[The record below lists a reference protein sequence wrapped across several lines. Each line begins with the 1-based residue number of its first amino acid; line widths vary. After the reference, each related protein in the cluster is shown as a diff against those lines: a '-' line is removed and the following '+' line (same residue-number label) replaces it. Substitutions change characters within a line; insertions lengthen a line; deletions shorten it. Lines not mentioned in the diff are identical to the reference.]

1 LTVVDKGGGVG
12 DDGVGEDGSVVGN
25 KGSVVGNGVGDQG
38 SVVDDGSVGNNR
50 SVVDNGV
57 SDDRG
62 SMSISSLGFLRVDR
76 GALIGDLSD
85 ETVLMVSGV
94 GGGLDSAVGKGD
106 GERSSYVSISV
117 LGFSLLEVGL
127 GVVISNAVFIGE
139 RLRGEFLNW
148 GIGGGGSISWG
159 SSRDGSSH
167 SDESRGEDDLV
178 HVDGVGDT
186 DDQVQGLGSHRR
198 AS

>member
-1 LTVVDKGGGVG
+1 MVDKGGVG

-25 KGSVVGNGVGDQG
+25 KGSVV
-38 SVVDDGSVGNNR
+38 DDGSVGNDRGVVGNR
-50 SVVDNGV
+50 VGDDNG
-57 SDDRG
+57 G

-106 GERSSYVSISV
+106 GERSSYVTVGV

-139 RLRGEFLNW
+139 RLRGEFLNR
-148 GIGGGGSISWG
+148 GGAISWG

-167 SDESRGEDDLV
+167 SDESRGEDDLKEIYNY
-178 HVDGVGDT
+178 DI
-186 DDQVQGLGSHRR
+186 
-198 AS
+198 

>member
-1 LTVVDKGGGVG
+1 MVG
-12 DDGVGEDGSVVGN
+12 
-25 KGSVVGNGVGDQG
+25 
-38 SVVDDGSVGNNR
+38 
-50 SVVDNGV
+50 NGV
-57 SDDRG
+57 SDDNG
-62 SMSISSLGFLRVDR
+62 SGMSISSLGFLGVDR
-76 GALIGDLSD
+76 GTLIGDLSD
-85 ETVLMVSGV
+85 ETVVVVSGV

-117 LGFSLLEVGL
+117 LEVGL

-159 SSRDGSSH
+159 SSGDGSSH

-178 HVDGVGDT
+178 HVDPM
-186 DDQVQGLGSHRR
+186 
-198 AS
+198 